1 MKYRAEIDGLR
12 ALAVV
17 PVILY
22 HAGFGLFGG
31 GYVGVDVFFVISG
44 YLITTLILGDIETGN
59 FSLLRFYERRARRI
73 LPALI
78 FVTFVTVGAGW
89 IFLHPIAA
97 AKLGKYVLGVATFSS
112 NIFFWLKG
120 GYFED
125 ASELNPLIHTWSL
138 AVEEQYYIFFPLAL
152 MGLSFVG
159 IRRYRLLFLIAGG
172 LSLGLSVWAAVVQDN
187 PLISS
192 GAFFLLPTRGW
203 ELLIGAYGALICRQ
217 RPVPEIGPAPLRQ
230 FLSLLGLALIA
241 LSCVIF
247 TPDTPFPGYAALM
260 PTIGAF
266 WVIVYGGHGTLAARV
281 LSHRY
286 LVFIGLISYSLYL
299 WHQPIFAIYRNVV
312 GETEIP
318 TGVVTLLIL
327 LAFALAYLTWRFIE
341 RPFRNRAYLSTGKV
355 MLLSGLSLAAIAAFG
370 IVTKQATKGFEA
382 ELARALAEN
391 AYIYYGNLDDRKFT
405 ADRLI
410 VETRQPKIIVM
421 GSSRLMQAG
430 NQTFG
435 DEVLNLSV
443 SGAAV
448 EDMIALVGE
457 ANAKFDV
464 AKVYLAAD
472 PWLFNQ
478 NSTQDE
484 WTSIAGLYQNWVSQL
499 QSDDPQRGPYLTG
512 LQRDQGGLNAVFSAV
527 NIAALSTSD
536 GRHEALA
543 KRSSD
548 GVMVYDQSFANKTQD
563 QIEAGFEHLLTYQ
576 IATYQH
582 SSEYKEKYISLI
594 KYLKRNDIE
603 VSIVLSP
610 YHPGLFARMTL
621 EMPLYVVLEDEIRQL
636 GKTLNVAVL
645 GSYDPASVGCGAG
658 EFYDG
663 MHPRQSCMA
672 KTIAYSGR

>member
-17 PVILY
+17 PVIFY

-44 YLITTLILGDIETGN
+44 YLITTLILGELETGN

-78 FVTFVTVGAGW
+78 FVTFITVVCGW
-89 IFLHPIAA
+89 VLLNPIAA
-97 AKLGKYVLGVATFSS
+97 AKLGKSVIGVASFSS
-112 NIFFWLKG
+112 NIFFWLKA
-120 GYFED
+120 GYFEE

-159 IRRYRLLFLIAGG
+159 VRRYRLLFLIAGG
-172 LSLGLSVWAAVVQDN
+172 LSLGLSVWAGVFQDN

-203 ELLIGAYGALICRQ
+203 ELLMGAYGALICRGG
-217 RPVPEIGPAPLRQ
+217 PKIGPARSHL
-230 FLSLLGLALIA
+230 LSVLGLVLIV

-247 TPDTPFPGYAALM
+247 TADTPFPGYAALM

-266 WVIVYGGHGTLAARV
+266 WVIVYGTPNTLTAR
-281 LSHRY
+281 LLGHRY

-299 WHQPIFAIYRNVV
+299 WHQPVFAIYRNVV

-318 TGVVTLLIL
+318 TGIVIPLIL
-327 LAFALAYLTWRFIE
+327 FSFSLAYFTWKFIE
-341 RPFRNRAYLSTGKV
+341 RPFRNRAYLSTGRV
-355 MLLSGLSLAAIAAFG
+355 MMLSGLSLVALAAFG
-370 IVTKQATKGFEA
+370 VVTKQATKGFEGA
-382 ELARALAEN
+382 LARSLAQSE
-391 AYIYYGNLDDRKFT
+391 YVYYGNLDDRKFT
-405 ADRLI
+405 AARLI

-457 ANAKFDV
+457 ATAKFDV

-484 WTSIAGLYQNWVSQL
+484 WKSIAALYENWAAQMQNGAA
-499 QSDDPQRGPYLTG
+499 PKPEPFLTDG
-512 LQRDQGGLNAVFSAV
+512 DIDQKGLNAVFAGL
-527 NIAALSTSD
+527 NLAALSTANKA
-536 GRHEALA
+536 HEALA
-543 KRSSD
+543 KRSRD
-548 GVMVYDQSFANKTQD
+548 GVMIYDQSFANKTQA
-563 QIEAGFEHLLTYQ
+563 QIEAGFDHLLTYQ

-582 SSEYKEKYISLI
+582 SSEYKDKYTSLI

-610 YHPGLFARMTL
+610 YHPGLFDRMTQ
-621 EMPLYVVLEDEIRQL
+621 EMPLYAVLEDEIRQL
-636 GKTLNVAVL
+636 GKALNVTVL
-645 GSYDPASVGCGAG
+645 GSYDPALVGCGEG

-663 MHPRQSCMA
+663 MHPKPSCMA
-672 KTIAYSGR
+672 KSISYSDG

>member
-44 YLITTLILGDIETGN
+44 YLITTLILGELETGH

-73 LPALI
+73 LPALT
-78 FVTFVTVGAGW
+78 FVTFITVVCGW
-89 IFLHPIAA
+89 VLLNPIAA
-97 AKLGKYVLGVATFSS
+97 AKLGKSVIGVASFSS
-112 NIFFWLKG
+112 NIFFWLKA
-120 GYFED
+120 GYFEE

-152 MGLSFVG
+152 MALSFVG
-159 IRRYRLLFLIAGG
+159 VRRYKLLFLVAGG
-172 LSLGLSVWAAVVQDN
+172 LSLGLSVWAGLFQDN
-187 PLISS
+187 PFISS

-203 ELLIGAYGALICRQ
+203 ELLMGAYGALMCR
-217 RPVPEIGPAPLRQ
+217 RGADIGPAHRHHL
-230 FLSLLGLALIA
+230 LSVLGLALIA

-247 TPDTPFPGYAALM
+247 TRDTPFPGYAALV

-266 WVIVYGGHGTLAARV
+266 WVIVYGTPGTITARLLGHK
-281 LSHRY
+281 Y

-299 WHQPIFAIYRNVV
+299 WHQPVFAIYRNVV

-318 TGVVTLLIL
+318 TSIVILLIL
-327 LAFALAYLTWRFIE
+327 FSFSLAYFTWKFIE
-341 RPFRNRAYLSTGKV
+341 RPCRNRAYLSTGRV
-355 MLLSGLSLAAIAAFG
+355 MLLSGLSLAALAAFG
-370 IVTKQATKGFEA
+370 VVTKQATKGFEGA
-382 ELARALAEN
+382 LARSLAQSE
-391 AYIYYGNLDDRKFT
+391 YVYYGNLDDRKFT
-405 ADRLI
+405 AARLV

-457 ANAKFDV
+457 ATAKFDV

-484 WTSIAGLYQNWVSQL
+484 WKSIAALYENWAAQMQNAAAGKPV
-499 QSDDPQRGPYLTG
+499 PFLTDADI
-512 LQRDQGGLNAVFSAV
+512 DQKGLNAVFAGL
-527 NIAALSTSD
+527 NFAALSTSNMA
-536 GRHEALA
+536 HEALA

-548 GVMVYDQSFANKTQD
+548 GVMIYDQSFVNKTPT
-563 QIEAGFEHLLTYQ
+563 QIEAGFDHLLKYQ

-582 SSEYKEKYISLI
+582 SSEYKDKYISLI

-610 YHPGLFARMTL
+610 YHPGLFARITQ
-621 EMPLYVVLEDEIRQL
+621 EMPLYAVLEDEIRQL
-636 GKTLNVAVL
+636 GKALNVPVL
-645 GSYDPASVGCGAG
+645 GSYDPALVGCGQG

-663 MHPRQSCMA
+663 MHPKPSCMA
-672 KTIAYSGR
+672 KSISYSGG